1 MASKAIV
8 GSFEDAPRVTPPRVQ
23 SRFPRLPPI
32 RAGLAAKPSEHGEH
46 YVYSE
51 EGLLRAL
58 AEVSHRFRFDAAGT
72 ALSLGGSIVVAAP
85 FTVKATVVIPPRCAG
100 LTIRGLPGA
109 ALLPDAADQG
119 VLFSLQAQLVTIRDL
134 FAFYKA
140 EGGVPT
146 AWFNVFVEA
155 SLGAPVGGVTMSPS
169 VCRVRDCVAYADKLY
184 VDTTTGDAAETI
196 VADNW
201 CNEANGTHEA
211 AIHLNSRSMIARGNV
226 VQDGGSNSVTVG
238 SDGEFCKIVE
248 NELGYGGVDTASSLG
263 SNVVWSNTRIGAL
276 ALHATDASGG
286 NT

>member
-1 MASKAIV
+1 MPPRTIV
-8 GSFEDAPRVTPPRVQ
+8 GNLEDQPRVIAPRVQ

-58 AEVSHRFRFDAAGT
+58 AEVSNRFRFDAAGT
-72 ALSLGGSIVVAAP
+72 PSALGGSIVIAAP
-85 FTVKATVVIPPRCAG
+85 FTVKATVVIPPRCTG

-109 ALLPDAADQG
+109 TLLPNAADQG
-119 VLFSLQAQLVTIRDL
+119 VLFNLQAQLVTIRDL

-140 EGGVPT
+140 EGGTPT

-155 SLGAPVGGVTMSPS
+155 SLGAPVDGVIIGPS
-169 VCRVRDCVAYADKLY
+169 MCRIRDCVVLADKLY
-184 VDTTTGDAAETI
+184 VDTTTDDAAETI

-201 CNEANGTHEA
+201 CNEANATHEA
-211 AIHLNSRSMIARGNV
+211 AIHFNSGRMIARGNV

-238 SDGEFCKIVE
+238 SDGESCKIVE

-263 SNVVWSNTRIGAL
+263 SNVVWGNTRTGAL
-276 ALHATDASGG
+276 TLHGTDASGG